1 MSSLLKRF
9 TSYFNVDSSVVKKAS
24 EYIESVHEF
33 FQVHQLKDLFPYEVY
48 DEETGMYDCATH
60 TGFIVEITPLVGSSE
75 SLENDLNFLSSEVFE
90 EGAYVQTLLWADPDI
105 SVQSNTVFLG
115 IKKTPQK
122 GDTVLLDHP
131 LFVAP
136 LAKIIVGTEGDEVV
150 IEHGR
155 VSVNGEDRGEVLE
168 KSPSSGKPLASI
180 RSCSIPKGFVF
191 VWAPHPHSF
200 DSRYQEMG
208 LIPVESIREVLWSL
222 F

>member
-1 MSSLLKRF
+1 MIQSRVLRVFLYLGLVMGLGILSQVVALRWNRTNSL
-9 TSYFNVDSSVVKKAS
+9 
-24 EYIESVHEF
+24 
-33 FQVHQLKDLFPYEVY
+33 P
-48 DEETGMYDCATH
+48 
-60 TGFIVEITPLVGSSE
+60 
-75 SLENDLNFLSSEVFE
+75 
-90 EGAYVQTLLWADPDI
+90 
-105 SVQSNTVFLG
+105 NTVFLG

-155 VSVNGEDRGEVLE
+155 VRVNGEDRGEVLE
-168 KSPSSGKPLASI
+168 KSPSSGRPLASI